1 MYLYPKYMTESPT
14 PHSTRYFFLNKVS
27 LGETPD
33 SEPTTYQVLTNTECL
48 KKKKKE
54 ATFTNIC

>member
-48 KKKKKE
+48 KKKKE